1 MSSRPVLAKK
11 PGSKVFGLLCF
22 PQIGGDVSALVMPAN
37 QERIA
42 MRERLLAAEKVKAI
56 EWQDGQLRLLD
67 QRKLPLEEVWH
78 SYDSAAAV
86 ATAIREMI
94 VRGAPAIGIS
104 AAYGLVLGLRARLND
119 GDDWRAALEADFDV
133 LAGSRPTGVN
143 LFWALNQ
150 MRERLNRLKP
160 GEDPLTAAEAQAAS
174 IHASDREAN
183 LTMAQ
188 FGVDL
193 IRKHQGNPQNLL
205 THCNTGAL
213 ATGGFGTAL
222 GVIRGAYLEGLVEC
236 VYVDETRPWLQG
248 SRLTAWELEGEGV
261 PVMVNADS
269 AAAHLMKTRGITWVI
284 VGADRITANGD
295 IANKIGT
302 YQLAVLAM
310 HHGVRFMVVAPSST
324 IDMDLETGDDIPIEE
339 RGGHELLE
347 VNGQR
352 IAADVESFNPVF
364 DVTPADLIDAI
375 VTEKGVVERPNAA
388 KLAALMSRKRLH

>member
-1 MSSRPVLAKK
+1 
-11 PGSKVFGLLCF
+11 
-22 PQIGGDVSALVMPAN
+22 
-37 QERIA
+37 
-42 MRERLLAAEKVKAI
+42 MRERLLAAEKVKSI
-56 EWQDGQLRLLD
+56 EWLDGRLNLLD
-67 QRKLPLEEVWH
+67 QRKLPAETLWC
-78 SYDSAAAV
+78 SYDSAESV
-86 ATAIREMI
+86 AGAIRDMV

-104 AAYGLVLGLRARLND
+104 AAYGLALAARTRIAD
-119 GDDWRAALEADFDV
+119 GGDWRQALEEDFRV
-133 LAGSRPTGVN
+133 LADSRPTAVN

-150 MRERLNRLKP
+150 MRERLERLKP
-160 GEDPLTAAEAQAAS
+160 GEDPCAALEAQAIS
-174 IHASDREAN
+174 IHESDREAN
-183 LTMAQ
+183 LSMAQ

-193 IRKHQGNPQNLL
+193 IRRHQGNPQNLL

-222 GVIRGAYLEGLVEC
+222 GIIRAAHLEGLVERI
-236 VYVDETRPWLQG
+236 YVDETRPWLQG
-248 SRLTAWELEGEGV
+248 SRLTAWELLGDGV
-261 PVMVNADS
+261 PAMLNVDS
-269 AAAHLMKTRGITWVI
+269 AAAHLMKTRGISWVI

-295 IANKIGT
+295 VANKIGT

-324 IDMDLETGDDIPIEE
+324 IDMALESGEDIPIEE
-339 RGGHELLE
+339 RSGSELLE

-352 IAADVESFNPVF
+352 FAADIEAFNPVF